1 MSATDVLAELESMR
15 DERVLEVNRRH
26 GDEHAVNLT
35 ALRGVAKRLGKDAEL
50 AEELWATGSPDARLL
65 ALLMVRPSAFSQER
79 LDAILREARL
89 PKVQDWFVNYIVK
102 KSKHAPAL
110 RELWLSDADPVV
122 ESAGWALA
130 SEAIAKGKDALDHDA
145 LLATIETRMKDAP
158 ERLQWAM
165 NQALATIGIE
175 DEARRARA
183 SEIGERLEVLKDYP
197 VAPGCISPFA
207 PIWIAEMSARKSA

>member
-1 MSATDVLAELESMR
+1 MSTTDVLAELESMR
-15 DERVLEVNRRH
+15 DERVLAVNRRH

-50 AEELWATGSPDARLL
+50 AEELWASGSPDARLL
-65 ALLMVRPSAFSQER
+65 SLLMVRPSAFTPDR
-79 LDAILREARL
+79 LDAMLREASL
-89 PKVQDWFVNYIVK
+89 PKVQDWFVNYVVK

-110 RELWLSDADPVV
+110 RELWLADADPVV
-122 ESAGWALA
+122 ESAGWALV
-130 SEAIAKGKDALDHDA
+130 SETIAKGKEALDHDA
-145 LLATIETRMKDAP
+145 LLATIEARMKEAP

-207 PIWIAEMSARKSA
+207 PIWIAEMSARKGA

>member
-50 AEELWATGSPDARLL
+50 AEELWASGSPDARLL
-65 ALLMVRPSAFSQER
+65 SLLMVRPSAFTPDR
-79 LDAILREARL
+79 LDAMLREASL

-110 RELWLSDADPVV
+110 RERWLADTDPVV
-122 ESAGWALA
+122 ESAG
-130 SEAIAKGKDALDHDA
+130 
-145 LLATIETRMKDAP
+145 
-158 ERLQWAM
+158 
-165 NQALATIGIE
+165 
-175 DEARRARA
+175 
-183 SEIGERLEVLKDYP
+183 
-197 VAPGCISPFA
+197 
-207 PIWIAEMSARKSA
+207 